1 MTTGVRRPLRTIAP
15 ALLAQTVLMVLAGL
29 TITHPPLHLWR
40 PGENALTD
48 RLAAGR
54 VPVLDTVTAWLSV
67 LASTGA
73 VIAVAGAAVLALLLG
88 ARRWREA
95 AFLGGAVAAQSA
107 VFLLVTLCVDRP
119 RPTAPRLDGAPPTS
133 SFPSGHVGAAVALY
147 GALAVLAA
155 LRLRGPLRLPLCALA
170 ALLPVLVGFSR
181 LYRGMHHPTDVLA
194 GLVNGGA
201 VLWIMWRAFLSDPRE
216 TTVAAVPDHPSAG
229 RAVVV
234 FNPVLVDEDTLDR
247 IDRVLAGHGWAAPTR
262 TATSE
267 ADPGRGAAAAAVA
280 AGADLVV
287 ACGGDGTV
295 TACSH
300 ALAGTG
306 VALAIVPCGTGNLLA
321 RNLGLPADPARAL
334 ADALAGGPRRIDL
347 ATADGDGI
355 TATVVSAMAGIGLD
369 AAAMAGTSRRAK
381 NRWGWPAYVPPLLR
395 HLGDRR
401 MRLTVTLDD
410 ARPIHRRAAM
420 AVIGNVGALQGGIR
434 LLPGARPDDGLLDLV
449 LVHPRG
455 LAGWPA
461 AAARLLTGRT
471 GAGGGSAPFEH
482 FQARRIHLTADRD
495 QPRELDGECLPAGRT
510 LRLAVRPGAL
520 LVHTPTAGGPPVGG
534 PPGEGAAVDGA
545 AGDGAAGDG
554 AAGDGSHPVGADP
567 VPAERSS

>member
-1 MTTGVRRPLRTIAP
+1 
-15 ALLAQTVLMVLAGL
+15 
-29 TITHPPLHLWR
+29 
-40 PGENALTD
+40 
-48 RLAAGR
+48 
-54 VPVLDTVTAWLSV
+54 

-73 VIAVAGAAVLALLLG
+73 VIAVAGVAVLALLLG
-88 ARRWREA
+88 ARWWREA
-95 AFLGGAVAAQSA
+95 AFLGGSVAAQSA

-147 GALAVLAA
+147 GALAVLAV

-194 GLVNGGA
+194 GLVNGG
-201 VLWIMWRAFLSDPRE
+201 
-216 TTVAAVPDHPSAG
+216 
-229 RAVVV
+229 
-234 FNPVLVDEDTLDR
+234 
-247 IDRVLAGHGWAAPTR
+247 
-262 TATSE
+262 
-267 ADPGRGAAAAAVA
+267 
-280 AGADLVV
+280 
-287 ACGGDGTV
+287 
-295 TACSH
+295 
-300 ALAGTG
+300 

-347 ATADGDGI
+347 ALADGDGI

-381 NRWGWPAYVPPLLR
+381 NRWGWPAYLPPLLR

-410 ARPIHRRAAM
+410 ARPLHRRAAM

-520 LVHTPTAGGPPVGG
+520 LVHTPTADGPPVNGAAVGG
-534 PPGEGAAVDGA
+534 PP
-545 AGDGAAGDG
+545 GDGAAGDG
-554 AAGDGSHPVGADP
+554 AAVDGSHPVGADP

>member
-1 MTTGVRRPLRTIAP
+1 MT
-15 ALLAQTVLMVLAGL
+15 QTVLMVLVGHAV
-29 TITHPPLHLWR
+29 THPPLHLWR
-40 PGENALTD
+40 PEENGLTD

-54 VPVLDTVTAWLSV
+54 GPALDTVTAWLSI
-67 LASTGA
+67 LAGTGT
-73 VIAVAGAAVLALLLG
+73 VVAVAGVAVLALLVG
-88 ARRWREA
+88 SRRRWREA

-119 RPTAPRLDGAPPTS
+119 RPTAPHLDAAPPTS

-155 LRLRGPLRLPLCALA
+155 SRVRGRLRPLLCVLA
-170 ALLPVLVGFSR
+170 ALLPVLVAFSR

-194 GLVNGGA
+194 GLANGGA
-201 VLWIMWRAFLSDPRE
+201 TLWIMWRAFLADRGRSTPPAGADRAPAGR
-216 TTVAAVPDHPSAG
+216 AVAG

-234 FNPVLVDEDTLDR
+234 HNPVLVDDDTLGR
-247 IDRVLAGHGWAAPTR
+247 IERVLAEHGWAAPTR
-262 TATSE
+262 TATSVD
-267 ADPGRGAAAAAVA
+267 DPGRGAAADAVA

-306 VALAIVPCGTGNLLA
+306 VALAIAPCGTGNLLA
-321 RNLGLPADPARAL
+321 RNLGLPSDPARAL
-334 ADALAGGPRRIDL
+334 SDALGGGPRRIDL
-347 ATADGDGI
+347 AVADGDGI
-355 TATVVSAMAGIGLD
+355 PPTVVSAMAGIGLD
-369 AAAMAGTSRRAK
+369 AATMADTSRGAK
-381 NRWGWPAYVPPLLR
+381 DRLGWPAYLPPLVR

-410 ARPIHRRAAM
+410 GRPIHRRAAM

-461 AAARLLTGRT
+461 AAARLLTGRVAPGDGT
-471 GAGGGSAPFEH
+471 APFEH

-495 QPRELDGECLPAGRT
+495 QPRELDGESLPPGRT
-510 LRLAVRPGAL
+510 LRLSVRPAAL
-520 LVHTPTAGGPPVGG
+520 LVHTPSGGGSRHGGPPPAGSPV
-534 PPGEGAAVDGA
+534 AAPQGDA
-545 AGDGAAGDG
+545 PRRAGTE
-554 AAGDGSHPVGADP
+554 P
-567 VPAERSS
+567 VPAERSA